1 MWAYRLEMRELEDKE
16 RIVVSKLDPK
26 FKDEIANTPG
36 GENIKNCFLCGTC
49 SAGCPVHELSDKYN
63 PRKIIRMILLGMR
76 DKVLSSDFVW
86 LCSTCYT
93 CRERCP
99 QDVKLSDIMTAV
111 RNIAVKEG
119 HIHPSYLR
127 QLSLINTQGSLY
139 EIDEFDNRRRE
150 RVGLP
155 PLPMANED
163 LGKILSSCGVN
174 KLLASEGGS

>member
-1 MWAYRLEMRELEDKE
+1 LGDKK

-36 GENIKNCFLCGTC
+36 GENIKRCFFCGTC

-63 PRKIIRMILLGMR
+63 PRKIIRMIMLGMR
-76 DKVLSSDFVW
+76 DEVLSSEFVW

-93 CRERCP
+93 CREHCP

-119 HIHPSYLR
+119 HIHPSYMR
-127 QLSLINTQGSLY
+127 QLSLINSQGKLY
-139 EIDEFDNRRRE
+139 EVDEFDNRRRE

-155 PLPMANED
+155 PLPFKDEYS
-163 LGKILSSCGVN
+163 GKILNACGVSN
-174 KLLASEGGS
+174 LITSEGGS